1 MIKLLNK
8 KIVLLIVGIVLASLS
23 LSGMVFATVPATFS
37 TGSQEDAKINVRNKL
52 MYDIIAECY
61 KSLSKEIDV
70 TSGYV
75 EWSEIFSNG
84 NAKYNL
90 PYYMFESSAIRAR
103 KKMSCSDIM
112 GGWKNFLGT
121 QIFPGIGFREGDVP
135 VPDDH
140 GDFGSQKEMIEFLEK
155 IGYTPS
161 EEGNRDKDGYRC
173 VWYRGR
179 TQGGEQDYATDKL
192 CGKQSAENAD
202 LIDLNYALKVDDTS
216 SDDLGGGNLD
226 TKIFKVKSIEY
237 SDGILIIPKVGYDT
251 WVFSTGAIHA
261 GSNDYS
267 ACDKVYIEGLYWSN
281 NIEWWWSCYNYGFL
295 NLKRNR
301 FGVNGITQMEYN
313 DLGNALGAAILTAKS
328 AEPNN
333 FPPSGDMI
341 SGSSAFIVDDALKT
355 KLERGSFDDYM
366 RYFLGDDYQKL
377 DKPLTDTEKYILYWL
392 GLKSV
397 VAENSGAPN
406 GNVDYWLV
414 GTTFAKD
421 YNLTCSSDC
430 DIVTIDKNGK
440 MKPLKAINTGNK
452 YDTSTVLG
460 LLNSLD
466 YESEEFGEVESPT
479 EDVYGENVSQ
489 DQLEELNELNSK
501 CSEGGGALGWIL
513 CSALDLM
520 SKASTGMY
528 NNYIKPAL
536 NIEPK
541 LFVSD
546 GGTSNTWI
554 AWQTFQGFANI
565 LFIILLLVVI
575 FSQLTGVGID
585 NYGIKKILP
594 KLIIGAVLV
603 NLSYFICEICVDIS
617 NIVGNGIQALFSGL
631 SQASEFTVEG
641 ATVSAAPGN
650 TLVAVGVLGAAVGVA
665 AIVAN
670 PAMLLSLFVSA
681 IGIMISI
688 FFIFILLSAREAAV
702 VVLIVL
708 SPLAFACYML
718 PNTKKLFDRWI
729 KIWKGLLLVY
739 PICGLLVGGG
749 DYVSRLLMTIGSGSF
764 FMAFTAMIAGV
775 VPIFFLPTILK
786 SSFVALGNLGSRISG
801 IGQRLGNKAMSGARG
816 SEAYKNASRMGL
828 ERRTR
833 IKAGLDKNGNLTKRG
848 EIMAKG
854 AKSGLGRLVGADKR
868 RANYIAAAKKDIAG
882 SVAAGSTL
890 TSTLARTGI
899 SQTDEAL
906 VLNDGNGGTE
916 ELFGARTEG
925 AYYGNQFIEAA
936 KKGNQRGMNAAIESM
951 KKSGMKTKDIAKLL
965 RFAQNGGYLDGMS
978 DVDKAAWMRDMF
990 QQHGDVLATDF
1001 ELRHFM
1007 RSGGSANG
1015 GRLGNY
1021 GDYAMTAPIKMDEV
1035 VPEDF
1040 LRLSGDSIAGL
1051 AKAGILDQTMA
1062 QRIMAMNPNIS
1073 ADKKIMI
1080 GAIASGQIWG
1090 GIERNSDGYAIKSDG
1105 TVAKSVDD
1113 IQFVSGATVKDA
1125 STFKKDAETLS
1136 RNHNAGGSTSI
1147 MQGVNG
1153 SMVEAWA
1160 SATPQAVNVVQNFTA
1175 GGGQYNPVEV
1185 TPWGGGGGGAG
1196 RAGGAGGTSGGG
1208 AGRAGGTS
1216 DTSGGGG
1223 AGAAGGDGVA
1233 GTART
1238 RELAGRPGEIRP
1250 VEVPDHTADAA
1261 LRGRTTTG
1269 GLRMEEG
1276 DSFEELG
1283 PIDTNNI
1290 QPIETP
1296 ETPTQQSNVAQQ
1308 RLDSM
1313 RQNLSG
1319 SNNSTTQPVSTRQA
1333 APVVTPESAAATN
1346 VSQQRLNDMR
1356 KNLSRPSSSNAQP
1369 ESAPRESA
1377 PRPAST
1383 GFDTNIT
1390 PAERSILGSERE
1402 MRGATQ
1408 DTVRRVESQIRAQ
1421 APASAPAP
1429 ALVQAQAPA
1438 SAPAQAQASASA
1450 PAQAPAAPVRAQAQV
1465 APTQAPVAPVQAQAP
1480 ASAPAQAP
1488 AAPARAQAQVA
1499 PVRAQTQVAP
1509 ARASVTSAQSST
1521 LASAQAPA
1529 PAPAPAQNSPII
1541 TGPNLETLARDA
1553 KRQFDAR
1560 QSSNRNWS
1568 GNSVIKTK

>member
-23 LSGMVFATVPATFS
+23 LSGMVFAAVPATFS

-479 EDVYGENVSQ
+479 EDVYEENVSQ
-489 DQLEELNELNSK
+489 DQLEELNELNDK
-501 CSEGGGALGWIL
+501 CSDGGGKLGWIL

-764 FMAFTAMIAGV
+764 FMAFTAMIAGI

-786 SSFVALGNLGSRISG
+786 SSFAALGNLGSRISG

-965 RFAQNGGYLDGMS
+965 RFAQNGGYLDSMS

-1001 ELRHFM
+1001 ELKHFM

-1040 LRLSGDSIAGL
+1040 LRMSGDSIAGL

-1105 TVAKSVDD
+1105 TIAESVDD
-1113 IQFVSGATVKDA
+1113 VQFVSGATVKDA

-1136 RNHNAGGSTSI
+1136 RNHNAGGSTST
-1147 MQGVNG
+1147 MRGVNG

-1185 TPWGGGGGGAG
+1185 TPWGGGAG
-1196 RAGGAGGTSGGG
+1196 RA
-1208 AGRAGGTS
+1208 
-1216 DTSGGGG
+1216 
-1223 AGAAGGDGVA
+1223 
-1233 GTART
+1233 
-1238 RELAGRPGEIRP
+1238 GEIRP
-1250 VEVPDHTADAA
+1250 VEVPDHTADAT

-1296 ETPTQQSNVAQQ
+1296 ETPTRQSNVAQQ

-1313 RQNLSG
+1313 RQNLSS

-1356 KNLSRPSSSNAQP
+1356 NNLSRPSSSNSQS

-1421 APASAPAP
+1421 APVSAPAP
-1429 ALVQAQAPA
+1429 DPVQAQTPAPA
-1438 SAPAQAQASASA
+1438 PVQ
-1450 PAQAPAAPVRAQAQV
+1450 AQAPAAPVRAQAQV

-1488 AAPARAQAQVA
+1488 AAPVRARAQVAPTRAQAQV
-1499 PVRAQTQVAP
+1499 TP

-1521 LASAQAPA
+1521 LASAQAPT
-1529 PAPAPAQNSPII
+1529 PAPAQNSRII